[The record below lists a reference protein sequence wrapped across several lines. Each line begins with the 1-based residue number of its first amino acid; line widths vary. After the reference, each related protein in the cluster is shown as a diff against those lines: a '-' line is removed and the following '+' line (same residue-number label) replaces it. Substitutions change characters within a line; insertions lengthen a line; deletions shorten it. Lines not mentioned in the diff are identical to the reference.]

1 MAAKRLKKKPKKQL
15 KRKKKGKLKRR
26 DNDPNGVQ

>member
-26 DNDPNGVQ
+26 DNDPNGHK